1 VLAANASA
9 ANQAQVRA
17 FKLSRVFVGMAL
29 LYANTTSGGLQNF
42 LALSLGFRTLS
53 ICMPIVRLA
62 LAALWSLVLAGPAL
76 AQPWPAK
83 PVRIVVAYPAG
94 GGIDVMARQL
104 AERLGAAWGQPVV
117 VENKPGA
124 NTIVAADSVAKS
136 APDGYSVLM
145 TTDATFS
152 INPHL
157 YARLPFDTERDFVPV
172 TMLVLLQQLLVA
184 NPATPFN
191 DLKGLIAAAKAKPG
205 SINYASYGSG
215 SQPHLAGE
223 MLKHQAGIDL
233 VHVPYKGISLAVPAV
248 IAGEVQLTFAGIAT
262 SSAPLKA
269 GRIKAL
275 AIGGAQRSPL
285 LPQVPTFAELGYP
298 EVETHAWFGLFMPA
312 GAPREAIARL
322 YQDTSRLLQDPE
334 FRQKQLI
341 DRGYEVVGSSPE
353 AFAAYI
359 RKDSE
364 SRGRAVKISG
374 AKAE

>member
-1 VLAANASA
+1 MRF
-9 ANQAQVRA
+9 VRPA
-17 FKLSRVFVGMAL
+17 LAL
-29 LYANTTSGGLQNF
+29 LACLVTS
-42 LALSLGFRTLS
+42 A
-53 ICMPIVRLA
+53 
-62 LAALWSLVLAGPAL
+62 AL

-104 AERLGAAWGQPVV
+104 AERLGPVWGQPVI

-124 NTIVAADSVAKS
+124 NTIVAADAVAKS
-136 APDGYSVLM
+136 APDGYTVLM

-157 YARLPFDTERDFVPV
+157 YASLPFDTQRDFAPV

-184 NPATPFN
+184 HPSLPAN
-191 DLKGLIAAAKAKPG
+191 SLDELIRLAKARPG
-205 SINYASYGSG
+205 TINYASYGSG

-223 MLKHQAGIDL
+223 MLKHAAGINL

-262 SSAPLKA
+262 SSGPLKA

-275 AIGGAQRSPL
+275 AIGGAQRSAL
-285 LPQVPTFAELGYP
+285 FPQVPTFADLGYP
-298 EVETHAWFGLFMPA
+298 EVETHAWFGLFLPA
-312 GAPREAIARL
+312 AAPREAIARL
-322 YQDTSRLLQDPE
+322 YQDSSRLLQDPE
-334 FRQKQLI
+334 FRQKQLV

-353 AFAAYI
+353 VFAAYI

-364 SRGRAVKISG
+364 NRARAVKISG
-374 AKAE
+374 ARAE

>member
-1 VLAANASA
+1 M
-9 ANQAQVRA
+9 
-17 FKLSRVFVGMAL
+17 KLIFA
-29 LYANTTSGGLQNF
+29 
-42 LALSLGFRTLS
+42 LALSLTCFTAHG
-53 ICMPIVRLA
+53 
-62 LAALWSLVLAGPAL
+62 
-76 AQPWPAK
+76 WPTK
-83 PVRIVVAYPAG
+83 PVRIVVAYPPG

-104 AERLGAAWGQPVV
+104 AERLTPAWGQSVV

-124 NTIVAADSVAKS
+124 NTIVATDAVAKS
-136 APDGYSVLM
+136 DNHTILM

-157 YARLPFDTERDFVPV
+157 YAKLPYDPQRDFIPV
-172 TMLVLLQQLLVA
+172 TMLVLLHQLLVA
-184 NPATPFN
+184 HPSLQANTVPE
-191 DLKGLIAAAKAKPG
+191 LIALAKAKPG

-223 MLKHQAGIDL
+223 MLKNKAGIDL

-262 SSAPLKA
+262 STGPLKS

-275 AIGGAQRSPL
+275 AIGGEDRSPL
-285 LPQVPTFAELGYP
+285 FPQVPTFRELGYP
-298 EVETHAWFGLFMPA
+298 EVETHAWFGLFLPA
-312 GAPREAIARL
+312 QSPREAVTKI
-322 YQDTSRLLQDPE
+322 YQDTRKILDDPE

-341 DRGYEVVGSSPE
+341 ERGYEVVGSSPE
-353 AFAAYI
+353 QFAAYI

-364 SRGRAVKISG
+364 SRARAVKISG